1 MTINERI
8 RDLRKTLLSLTM
20 EEFGK
25 RVGVGKSAI
34 SDIENG
40 RNGVSGN
47 MFNSICREFN
57 VRPEWLRDG
66 EGEPFKEV
74 THKEQIEKFINDILV
89 NEPEGRKVQL
99 ISALASLDEA
109 GWDVLYNLALQ
120 FLKEEQEERAAGSA
134 APEAEPDVKKS
145 RPLGTPEGIAEA
157 EAAYEKR
164 FGIVSET
171 ERSVSNTGEGKNA

>member
-1 MTINERI
+1 MTMNDRV
-8 RDLRKTLLSLTM
+8 RDLRKTHLKLTM

-25 RVGVGKSAI
+25 RLGVGKTAI
-34 SDIENG
+34 SKVESGEN
-40 RNGVSGN
+40 NLSEQL
-47 MFNSICREFN
+47 FKSICREFN

-120 FLKEEQEERAAGSA
+120 FLHEEQEERAAGSA
-134 APEAEPDVKKS
+134 APDTDPDAKKS

-171 ERSVSNTGEGKNA
+171 EPNVSNTGEGKNA